1 MSTAGESASIGTLV
15 LLLASIVIVIAS
27 ISMIRALRFIWSGHG
42 GRPQRA
48 RQMLCVSI
56 RRIVVTLA
64 ALIMLG
70 IAWRYWQ
77 DARLRAACSPRDR
90 VTEYSPDGRYVAKYC
105 YFRDT
110 IILRLYGKDNMRLLA
125 ERTYRDTSGV
135 LVSLTWTKDS
145 LTYPEGDVLKT
156 INLPPSLYDRILTQL
171 P

>member
-1 MSTAGESASIGTLV
+1 
-15 LLLASIVIVIAS
+15 
-27 ISMIRALRFIWSGHG
+27 
-42 GRPQRA
+42 
-48 RQMLCVSI
+48 MLCVSI

-77 DARLRAACSPRDR
+77 DARLRAACSPRDQ

-110 IILRLYGKDNMRLLA
+110 IILRLYGKDNMRLRA

-135 LVSLTWTKDS
+135 LVSLTWTENS
-145 LTYPEGDVLKT
+145 LTYPDGDVLKT